1 MKLYCIPGGASV
13 ASAYFMMTP
22 HLEPDIRIMPLEIA
36 GRGMRSSEPVPESIA
51 QIAADLSGQIANDG
65 EAYGILAFCSG
76 AVIAYEL
83 CRTLHDKGIPMPK
96 TLFLSSAVPPDRM
109 QPEQDLFADP
119 VQHAQIRELLG
130 RYFPP
135 VFFDTPEKAS
145 AAADRYCESY
155 LKAHHVD
162 SLQFLAEI
170 EESGNTE
177 LGNMIGLAEQTMRLI
192 VSEQELL
199 NRYAA
204 NAAETDFGF
213 RIPSDLCLISGEHD
227 TFVTKETLDDWRR
240 FCTGQTEHVQI
251 AGSHLAVIEHPDAC
265 AAAIN
270 QRKG

>member
-22 HLEPDIRIMPLEIA
+22 HLDPDIRIMPLEIA
-36 GRGMRSSEPVPESIA
+36 GRGMRSSEPFPESIV
-51 QIAADLSGQIANDG
+51 QIAEDLSGQIANDG

-83 CRTLHDKGIPMPK
+83 CRSLHEKTIPMPK
-96 TLFLSSAVPPDRM
+96 TLFLSSAVPPDKM

-119 VQHAQIRELLG
+119 AQHAQIRELLG

-135 VFFDTPEKAS
+135 VFFDTPEKAA
-145 AAADRYCESY
+145 AAADRYCETF
-155 LKAHHVD
+155 LQAHHVD
-162 SLQFLAEI
+162 TLEFLAEI
-170 EESGNTE
+170 GESGNTE

-204 NAAETDFGF
+204 TAAETDFGF
-213 RIPSDLCLISGEHD
+213 RIPCDLCLISGEHGLGISKRSYFFRKTD
-227 TFVTKETLDDWRR
+227 PANVDWMNRIKEALDPKHILNDSVSYIR
-240 FCTGQTEHVQI
+240 
-251 AGSHLAVIEHPDAC
+251 
-265 AAAIN
+265 
-270 QRKG
+270 